1 MQDKYIAKAVN
12 MISEVVLVRRVLRC
26 REDAGVV
33 IGDAQI
39 VRDGSMAA

>member
-12 MISEVVLVRRVLRC
+12 MISEVVLVRRVLRR
-26 REDAGVV
+26 RENAGVV

>member
-33 IGDAQI
+33 IGDTQLM
-39 VRDGSMAA
+39 RDGSMAA